1 MRLNH
6 LGDEDIQQYVLDE
19 AGCSAA
25 VITHINTCGN
35 CMAKAET
42 YRLLFA
48 EIQGQPKPMFE
59 FDATQLVLAQ
69 LPQAKPAF
77 KWNSLEQYLV
87 PGIIATVVIVALYIF
102 RQYFLTMLS
111 GMASYIVYTIVAAMI
126 TIITFKVY
134 EMYKKYQEQLNEL
147 NFN

>member
-1 MRLNH
+1 MKLNH
-6 LGDEDIQQYVLDE
+6 VGDKAIQQYALDE
-19 AGCSAA
+19 ASCDMAA
-25 VITHINTCGN
+25 INHISTCES
-35 CMAKAET
+35 CKAKAKA
-42 YRLLFA
+42 YQLLFT
-48 EIQGQPKPMFE
+48 EIQEQPIPVFD
-59 FDATQLVLAQ
+59 FDATQLILAQ

-77 KWNSLEQYLV
+77 EWSGLEQYLV
-87 PGIIATVVIVALYIF
+87 PSIIATVVIVALYIF

-134 EMYKKYQEQLNEL
+134 EMYKKYQRQLNEL